1 MVKNDLLSPLLGL
14 VIFSFSYA
22 DYGLHPRLNIFHS
35 FGVPFP
41 YGYYQGLRL
50 TPKPLSVFF
59 HAFGVSK
66 KRWNMLPVGNDL
78 VSYRKTMCNH
88 GPTQG
93 RSLQYLVI
101 IINRGAVTEKHPMP
115 LN

>member
-22 DYGLHPRLNIFHS
+22 DYGLHPRPNIFHS

-41 YGYYQGLRL
+41 YGCYQGLRL

-66 KRWNMLPVGNDL
+66 
-78 VSYRKTMCNH
+78 TMEYASCRERPRVVPQNN
-88 GPTQG
+88 
-93 RSLQYLVI
+93 V
-101 IINRGAVTEKHPMP
+101 
-115 LN
+115 